1 MTRPSALP
9 SRRRLLRLR
18 LPHMLL
24 LLLLLLLLHREG
36 HLLVLLQLSVP
47 VVVHTVLRV
56 LRVLV
61 LHRLVLLSL

>member
-18 LPHMLL
+18 LPHMLV
-24 LLLLLLLLHREG
+24 LLLLLLHREG

>member
-18 LPHMLL
+18 LPHM
-24 LLLLLLLLHREG
+24 LLLLLLLHREG